1 MLDVFEKPILHLTT
15 HILSKNKNMRIK
27 TKLNLG
33 VGLLFLMIIILS
45 LVSAYSVFLIKA
57 DTENIL
63 KANYNTLEYSRN
75 MILSLDKITTSN
87 KMETFKQYL
96 KKQTLNVTEPGEKQA
111 TANLEKNFD
120 FLEKNG
126 VNEAIKSKIRQDIF
140 TIMKLNLDAIKQ
152 KSDIAKKTAESANFS
167 IAIVGT
173 LCFLIA
179 FNLLINLPNNIANPI
194 RELTLSIK
202 EIANENYSERV
213 HFTSHNEYGDLAKS
227 FNTMAEKLQEY
238 NDSNLYKLFFEK
250 KRLET
255 LINNMHDPIIGLDNE
270 SIVLFA
276 NDEALK
282 IIGLKLEDVIGK
294 SASALALSNDLIR
307 SLIVKEGIDST
318 KKQPL
323 KIYAHGKESYFE
335 KEILNITIIPTG
347 EEKEINIGDVII
359 LRNITLFK
367 ELDFAKT
374 NFIATVS
381 HELKTPIASIKLSL
395 QLLENAK
402 TGDMNDD
409 QKQLV
414 ESIKDDSQRLLKIT
428 GELLNLSQL
437 ETGNIQLNIE
447 KSNPKE
453 IVNYAIEAVKV
464 QADQKLIKL
473 VVNADENLEYVK
485 ADSEKTGWVLINYLS
500 NAIRYSSEKST
511 IVIQLKKE
519 NNQIVFQVIDTGKGI
534 DARYKDKVFDKYFQV
549 PGSQKSGTGLGL
561 AISKEFIEAQ
571 NGSVGVDSNLG
582 LGSTFWFSLKV

>member
-1 MLDVFEKPILHLTT
+1 
-15 HILSKNKNMRIK
+15 MRIK

-45 LVSAYSVFLIKA
+45 LVSSYSVFLIKA

-75 MILSLDKITTSN
+75 MLLSLDEISHDTN
-87 KMETFKQYL
+87 HAIVTFKENLQ
-96 KKQTLNVTEPGEKQA
+96 KQTQNVTESGEKKE
-111 TANLEKNFD
+111 TDSLKKNFVLLEKNSTD
-120 FLEKNG
+120 
-126 VNEAIKSKIRQDIF
+126 EALKTQIRQDIF
-140 TIMKLNLDAIKQ
+140 TIMKLNMDAIKQ
-152 KSDIAKKTAESANFS
+152 KSDIAKHTAETANLW

-194 RELTLSIK
+194 KELTLSIK
-202 EIANENYSERV
+202 EIANKNYSERV
-213 HFTSHNEYGDLAKS
+213 HFTNHNEYGDLAKS
-227 FNTMAEKLQEY
+227 FNTMAQKLQEY
-238 NDSNLYKLFFEK
+238 NNSNLYKLFFEK

-255 LINNMHDPIIGLDNE
+255 LINNMHDPIIGLDNQGV
-270 SIVLFA
+270 VLFT
-276 NDEALK
+276 NNEALK

-294 SASALALSNDLIR
+294 SASNLALSNDLIR
-307 SLIVKEGIDST
+307 SLIVKELAPDSQ

-323 KIYAHGKESYFE
+323 KIFANGKESYFD
-335 KEILNITIIPTG
+335 KETITITITPTG

-395 QLLENAK
+395 QLLQNTK

-447 KSNPKE
+447 KSNPYA
-453 IVNYAIEAVKV
+453 IVNYATEAVKV
-464 QADQKLIKL
+464 QADQKQIKL
-473 VVNADENLEYVK
+473 IIEADENLQDVK

-500 NAIRYSSEKST
+500 NAITYSSEKST
-511 IVIQLKKE
+511 IIIRLKEE
-519 NNQIVFQVIDTGKGI
+519 NNQIIFQVIDTGKGI
-534 DARYKDKVFDKYFQV
+534 DARYKDKVFDKYFQI

-571 NGSVGVDSNLG
+571 NGTIGVESNLG

>member
-1 MLDVFEKPILHLTT
+1 
-15 HILSKNKNMRIK
+15 MRIK

-45 LVSAYSVFLIKA
+45 LVSAYSVFLIKQ

-63 KANYNTLEYSRN
+63 KSNYNTLEYSRN
-75 MILSLDKITTSN
+75 MIFALDGIKSDS
-87 KMETFKQYL
+87 KETIQSFEENL
-96 KKQTLNVTEPGEKQA
+96 EKQTQNITEPGEKQA
-111 TANLEKNFD
+111 TEKLKASFA
-120 FLEKNG
+120 LLSKNNS
-126 VNEAIKSKIRQDIF
+126 NETIKVQIRQDIF
-140 TIMKLNLDAIKQ
+140 AIMKLNLDAIKQ
-152 KSDIAKKTAESANFS
+152 KSDIAKHSAETANLS

-179 FNLLINLPNNIANPI
+179 FNLLVNLPNNIANPI

-202 EIANENYSERV
+202 EIANKNYSERV
-213 HFTSHNEYGDLAKS
+213 HFTSHSEFGDLAKS
-227 FNTMAEKLQEY
+227 FNTMAQKLEEY
-238 NDSNLYKLFFEK
+238 HDSNVYKLLFEK

-255 LINNMHDPIIGLDNE
+255 LINNMNDPIIGLDNE
-270 SIVLFA
+270 GIVLFV

-282 IIGLKLEDVIGK
+282 IIGLKSEDIIGK
-294 SASALALSNDLIR
+294 PTSELAVSNDLIR
-307 SLIVKEGIDST
+307 SLILKESET
-318 KKQPL
+318 PKKQPL
-323 KIYAHGKESYFE
+323 KIFAHGKESYFE
-335 KEILNITIIPTG
+335 KEIHNITITPTG

-395 QLLENAK
+395 QLLENGK
-402 TGDMNDD
+402 TGDMNDE

-437 ETGNIQLNIE
+437 ETGNIQLNIG
-447 KSNPKE
+447 KSNPHE
-453 IVNYAIEAVKV
+453 IVKYAVEAVKV
-464 QADQKLIKL
+464 QADQKQIQL
-473 VVNADENLEYVK
+473 VVDANENLKNVK
-485 ADSEKTGWVLINYLS
+485 ADAEKTGWVLINYLS

-511 IVIQLKKE
+511 ILIKLKEE
-519 NNQIVFQVIDTGKGI
+519 NNQMVFQVIDTGKGI
-534 DARYKDKVFDKYFQV
+534 DTRYKDRVFDKYFQV

-571 NGSVGVDSNLG
+571 NGSVGVESNLG

>member
-1 MLDVFEKPILHLTT
+1 
-15 HILSKNKNMRIK
+15 MRIK

-75 MILSLDKITTSN
+75 MLLSLDEISTDADHAII
-87 KMETFKQYL
+87 TFKENL
-96 KKQTLNVTEPGEKQA
+96 HKQTQNITEYGEKKVTDNLKGSFA
-111 TANLEKNFD
+111 LLEKNNLD
-120 FLEKNG
+120 
-126 VNEAIKSKIRQDIF
+126 EAAKTQIRRDIF
-140 TIMKLNLDAIKQ
+140 EIMKLNMNAIKQ
-152 KSDIAKKTAESANFS
+152 KSDIAKHTAENANLL
-167 IAIVGT
+167 IAVVGT

-194 RELTLSIK
+194 KELTLSIK
-202 EIANENYSERV
+202 EIANKNYSERV
-213 HFTSHNEYGDLAKS
+213 HFTNHNEYGDLAKS
-227 FNTMAEKLQEY
+227 FNTMAQKLQEY
-238 NDSNLYKLFFEK
+238 NNSNLYKLFFEK

-255 LINNMHDPIIGLDNE
+255 LINNMHDPIIGLDHE
-270 SIVLFA
+270 GLILFA

-282 IIGLKLEDVIGK
+282 IIGLKAEDVISK
-294 SASALALSNDLIR
+294 PAPSLALSNDLVR
-307 SLIVKEGIDST
+307 SLLFKEANDNS

-323 KIYAHGKESYFE
+323 KIFANGKESYFDKE
-335 KEILNITIIPTG
+335 KINITITPTG

-359 LRNITLFK
+359 LRNITSFK

-395 QLLENAK
+395 QLLQNTK
-402 TGDMNDD
+402 TGSMNED
-409 QKQLV
+409 QNQLV
-414 ESIKDDSQRLLKIT
+414 ESIKEDSQRLLKIT

-447 KSNPKE
+447 KSNPYN
-453 IVNYAIEAVKV
+453 IVNYATEAVKV
-464 QADQKLIKL
+464 QADQKQIKL
-473 VVNADENLEYVK
+473 IIDANESLPDVK

-500 NAIRYSSEKST
+500 NAITYSSEKST
-511 IVIQLKKE
+511 IIIRLKNE
-519 NNQIVFQVIDTGKGI
+519 NNQILFQVIDTGKGI
-534 DARYKDKVFDKYFQV
+534 DARYKDKVFDKYFQI

-571 NGSVGVDSNLG
+571 NGTIGVESNLG
-582 LGSTFWFSLKV
+582 LGSTFWFALNV

>member
-1 MLDVFEKPILHLTT
+1 
-15 HILSKNKNMRIK
+15 MRIK

-45 LVSAYSVFLIKA
+45 LVSGYSVFLIKA

-75 MILSLDKITTSN
+75 MILSLDEIKMNTDN
-87 KMETFKQYL
+87 KLQTFKDYL
-96 KKQTLNVTEPGEKQA
+96 EKQTQNVTEPGEKEA
-111 TANLEKNFD
+111 TASLEKSFSL
-120 FLEKNG
+120 LEKNG
-126 VNEAIKSKIRQDIF
+126 SNEALKMQIRQDIF
-140 TIMKLNLDAIKQ
+140 AIMKLNLDAIKQ
-152 KSDIAKKTAESANFS
+152 KSDIAKHTAETANLW

-179 FNLLINLPNNIANPI
+179 FNLLVNLPNNIANPI
-194 RELTLSIK
+194 KELTQSIK
-202 EIANENYSERV
+202 EIANKNYSERV
-213 HFTSHNEYGDLAKS
+213 HFTNHNEYGDLAKS
-227 FNTMAEKLQEY
+227 FNTMAQKLQEY
-238 NDSNLYKLFFEK
+238 NNSNLYKLFFEK

-270 SIVLFA
+270 GIILFV

-282 IIGLKLEDVIGK
+282 IIGMKSEDVIGK
-294 SASALALSNDLIR
+294 SASTLALSNDLIR
-307 SLIVKEGIDST
+307 SLILKELATDSH
-318 KKQPL
+318 KKQPM
-323 KIYAHGKESYFE
+323 KIFAHGKESYFD
-335 KEILNITIIPTG
+335 KETINITITPTG

-395 QLLENAK
+395 QLLQNNK

-447 KSNPKE
+447 KSNPYA
-453 IVNYAIEAVKV
+453 IVNYAVEAVKV
-464 QADQKLIKL
+464 QADQKQIKL
-473 VVNADENLEYVK
+473 VIDADENLQNVK
-485 ADSEKTGWVLINYLS
+485 ADSEKTGWVLINYLA
-500 NAIRYSSEKST
+500 NAITYSSEKST
-511 IVIQLKKE
+511 IIIKLKEEKD
-519 NNQIVFQVIDTGKGI
+519 QIVFQVIDTGKGI
-534 DARYKDKVFDKYFQV
+534 EARFKDKIFDKYFKI

-571 NGSVGVDSNLG
+571 NGVIGVESNLG

>member
-1 MLDVFEKPILHLTT
+1 
-15 HILSKNKNMRIK
+15 MRIK

-45 LVSAYSVFLIKA
+45 LVSGYAVFLIKA

-75 MILSLDKITTSN
+75 MILSLDEIKVNSDSTIH
-87 KMETFKQYL
+87 TFKEYL
-96 KKQTLNVTEPGEKQA
+96 EKQTRNVTEPGEKEA
-111 TANLEKNFD
+111 TAKLEND
-120 FLEKNG
+120 FALLEKNG
-126 VNEAIKSKIRQDIF
+126 SNETVKAQIRQDIF
-140 TIMKLNLDAIKQ
+140 SIMKLNLDAIKQ
-152 KSDIAKKTAESANFS
+152 KSDIAKHTAENANLW

-179 FNLLINLPNNIANPI
+179 FNLLVNLPNNIANPI
-194 RELTLSIK
+194 KELTQSIK
-202 EIANENYSERV
+202 EIANKNYSERV
-213 HFTSHNEYGDLAKS
+213 HFTNHNEYGDLAKS
-227 FNTMAEKLQEY
+227 FNTMAQKLQEY
-238 NDSNLYKLFFEK
+238 NNSNLYKLFFEK

-255 LINNMHDPIIGLDNE
+255 LINNMHDPIIGLDHE
-270 SIVLFA
+270 GVILFV

-282 IIGLKLEDVIGK
+282 IIGMKLEDVIGQ
-294 SASALALSNDLIR
+294 SASALAVSNDLIR
-307 SLIVKEGIDST
+307 SLILKEPANDSQ
-318 KKQPL
+318 KKQPM
-323 KIYAHGKESYFE
+323 KIFAHGKESYFD
-335 KEILNITIIPTG
+335 KETINITITPTG

-395 QLLENAK
+395 QLLQNNK
-402 TGDMNDD
+402 TGEMNDD

-414 ESIKDDSQRLLKIT
+414 ESIKEDSQRLLKIT

-447 KSNPKE
+447 KSNPYA
-453 IVNYAIEAVKV
+453 IVNYATEAVKI
-464 QADQKLIKL
+464 QAEQKQIKLIVEANEHL
-473 VVNADENLEYVK
+473 QNVK

-500 NAIRYSSEKST
+500 NAITYSSEKST
-511 IVIQLKKE
+511 IIIRLKEE
-519 NNQIVFQVIDTGKGI
+519 NDQIMFQVIDTGKGI
-534 DARYKDKVFDKYFQV
+534 DARYKDKVFDKYFQI

-571 NGSVGVDSNLG
+571 NGTIGVESNLG

>member
-1 MLDVFEKPILHLTT
+1 
-15 HILSKNKNMRIK
+15 MRIK

-45 LVSAYSVFLIKA
+45 LVSAYSVFLIKQ

-63 KANYNTLEYSRN
+63 KSNYNTLEYSRN
-75 MILSLDKITTSN
+75 MIFALDEMKSDS
-87 KMETFKQYL
+87 KETIQDFEKNL
-96 KKQTLNVTEPGEKQA
+96 EKQTQNITEPGEKQA
-111 TANLEKNFD
+111 TEKLKESFALLEKNNAD
-120 FLEKNG
+120 EN
-126 VNEAIKSKIRQDIF
+126 IKAQIRQDIF
-140 TIMKLNLDAIKQ
+140 AIMKLNLDAIKQ
-152 KSDIAKKTAESANFS
+152 KSDIAKHSAETANLS

-179 FNLLINLPNNIANPI
+179 FNLLVNLPNNIANPI
-194 RELTLSIK
+194 KELTLSIK
-202 EIANENYSERV
+202 EIANKNYSERV
-213 HFTSHNEYGDLAKS
+213 HFTSHSEFGDLAKS
-227 FNTMAEKLQEY
+227 FNTMAQKLEEY
-238 NDSNLYKLFFEK
+238 HDSNVYKLLFEK

-255 LINNMHDPIIGLDNE
+255 LINNMNDPIIGLDNE
-270 SIVLFA
+270 GIVLFV

-282 IIGLKLEDVIGK
+282 IIGLKSEDIIGK
-294 SASALALSNDLIR
+294 PTSQLAISNDLIR
-307 SLIVKEGIDST
+307 SLILKENKT
-318 KKQPL
+318 PKKQPL
-323 KIYAHGKESYFE
+323 KIFAHGKESYFE
-335 KEILNITIIPTG
+335 KEIHNITITPTG

-395 QLLENAK
+395 QLLENTK

-437 ETGNIQLNIE
+437 ETGNIQLNIG
-447 KSNPKE
+447 KSNPHE
-453 IVNYAIEAVKV
+453 IVKYAVEAVKV
-464 QADQKLIKL
+464 QADQKQIQLI
-473 VVNADENLEYVK
+473 VDANENLKNVK
-485 ADSEKTGWVLINYLS
+485 ADAEKTGWVLINYLS

-511 IVIQLKKE
+511 ILIKLKEE
-519 NNQIVFQVIDTGKGI
+519 NNQMVFQVIDTGKGI
-534 DARYKDKVFDKYFQV
+534 EPRYKDKVFDKYFQI

-571 NGSVGVDSNLG
+571 NGNVGVESNLG
-582 LGSTFWFSLKV
+582 LGSTFWFTLKV

>member
-1 MLDVFEKPILHLTT
+1 
-15 HILSKNKNMRIK
+15 MRIK

-45 LVSAYSVFLIKA
+45 LVSAYSVFLIKQ

-63 KANYNTLEYSRN
+63 KSNYNTLEYSRN
-75 MILSLDKITTSN
+75 MIFALDEMKSDS
-87 KMETFKQYL
+87 KETIQDFEENL
-96 KKQTLNVTEPGEKQA
+96 EKQTQNITEPGEKQA
-111 TANLEKNFD
+111 TEKLKESFALLEKNNAD
-120 FLEKNG
+120 EN
-126 VNEAIKSKIRQDIF
+126 IKAQIRQDIF
-140 TIMKLNLDAIKQ
+140 AIMKLNLDAIKQ
-152 KSDIAKKTAESANFS
+152 KSDIAKHSAETANLS

-179 FNLLINLPNNIANPI
+179 FNLLVNLPNNIANPI
-194 RELTLSIK
+194 KELTLSIK
-202 EIANENYSERV
+202 EIANKNYSERV
-213 HFTSHNEYGDLAKS
+213 HFTSHSEFGDLAKS
-227 FNTMAEKLQEY
+227 FNTMAQKLEEY
-238 NDSNLYKLFFEK
+238 HDSNVYKLLFEK

-255 LINNMHDPIIGLDNE
+255 LINNMNDPIIGLDNE
-270 SIVLFA
+270 GIVLFV

-282 IIGLKLEDVIGK
+282 IIGLKSEDIIGK
-294 SASALALSNDLIR
+294 PTSQLAISNDLIR
-307 SLIVKEGIDST
+307 SLILKENET
-318 KKQPL
+318 PKKQPL
-323 KIYAHGKESYFE
+323 KIFAHGKESYFE
-335 KEILNITIIPTG
+335 KEIHNITITPTG

-437 ETGNIQLNIE
+437 ETGNIQLNIG
-447 KSNPKE
+447 KSNPHE
-453 IVNYAIEAVKV
+453 IVKYAVEAVKV
-464 QADQKLIKL
+464 QADQKQIQLIIDA
-473 VVNADENLEYVK
+473 NENLKNVK
-485 ADSEKTGWVLINYLS
+485 ADAEKTGWVLINYLS

-511 IVIQLKKE
+511 ILIKLKEE
-519 NNQIVFQVIDTGKGI
+519 NNQMVFQVIDTGKGI
-534 DARYKDKVFDKYFQV
+534 EPRYKDKVFDKYFQI

-571 NGSVGVDSNLG
+571 NGNVGVESNLG
-582 LGSTFWFSLKV
+582 LGSTFWFTLKV

>member
-1 MLDVFEKPILHLTT
+1 
-15 HILSKNKNMRIK
+15 MRIK

-75 MILSLDKITTSN
+75 MILALDEINASADSKIYA
-87 KMETFKQYL
+87 FKEYL
-96 KKQTLNVTEPGEKQA
+96 EKQTQNVTETGEREA
-111 TANLEKNFD
+111 TAKLENNFSL
-120 FLEKNG
+120 LEENSTD
-126 VNEAIKSKIRQDIF
+126 ETIKAQIRQDIF
-140 TIMKLNLDAIKQ
+140 AIMKLNLDAIKK
-152 KSDIAKKTAESANFS
+152 KSEIAKKTAETANFS
-167 IAIVGT
+167 IALVGV
-173 LCFLIA
+173 LCFLVA

-194 RELTLSIK
+194 RELTQSIS
-202 EIANENYSERV
+202 EIANKNYSERV
-213 HFTSHNEYGDLAKS
+213 HFTNHNEYGDLAKS
-227 FNTMAEKLQEY
+227 FNTMAQKLQEY
-238 NDSNLYKLFFEK
+238 SDSNLYKLFFEK

-270 SIVLFA
+270 GIILFV

-282 IIGLKLEDVIGK
+282 IIGLKLDDVIGK
-294 SASALALSNDLIR
+294 LASTLALSNDLLR
-307 SLIVKEGIDST
+307 SLILKEDVDVA
-318 KKQPL
+318 KRQPL

-335 KEILNITIIPTG
+335 KETLNITIIPTG

-402 TGDMNDD
+402 TGDMNED

-447 KSNPKE
+447 KSNPYE
-453 IVNYAIEAVKV
+453 IVNYAVEAVKV
-464 QADQKLIKL
+464 QADQKQIKL
-473 VVNADENLEYVK
+473 TIDADENLHDVK

-500 NAIRYSSEKST
+500 NAITYSSEKST
-511 IVIQLKKE
+511 IRIRLKEE
-519 NNQIVFQVIDTGKGI
+519 NNQITFQVIDTGKGI
-534 DARYKDKVFDKYFQV
+534 DPQYKNKVFDKYFQI

-571 NGSVGVDSNLG
+571 NGTVGVESNLG
-582 LGSTFWFSLKV
+582 LGSTFWFTLKV

>member
-1 MLDVFEKPILHLTT
+1 
-15 HILSKNKNMRIK
+15 MRIK

-45 LVSAYSVFLIKA
+45 LVSGYSVFLIKA

-75 MILSLDKITTSN
+75 MILSLDETKMNTDN
-87 KMETFKQYL
+87 KLQTFKEYL
-96 KKQTLNVTEPGEKQA
+96 QKQTQNVTEPGEKEA
-111 TANLEKNFD
+111 TASLEKSFSI
-120 FLEKNG
+120 LEKNG
-126 VNEAIKSKIRQDIF
+126 SNETIKTQIRQDIF
-140 TIMKLNLDAIKQ
+140 AIMKLNLDAIKK
-152 KSDIAKKTAESANFS
+152 KSDIAKHTAETANLW

-179 FNLLINLPNNIANPI
+179 FNLLVNLPNNIANPI
-194 RELTLSIK
+194 KELTQSIK
-202 EIANENYSERV
+202 EIANKNYSERV
-213 HFTSHNEYGDLAKS
+213 HFTNHNEYGDLAKS
-227 FNTMAEKLQEY
+227 FNTMAQKLQEY
-238 NDSNLYKLFFEK
+238 NNSNLYKLFFEK

-270 SIVLFA
+270 GIILFV
-276 NDEALK
+276 NDEALN
-282 IIGLKLEDVIGK
+282 IIGMKSEDVIGK
-294 SASALALSNDLIR
+294 SASTLALSNDLIR
-307 SLIVKEGIDST
+307 SLILKELATDSQ
-318 KKQPL
+318 KRQPM
-323 KIYAHGKESYFE
+323 KIFAHGKESYFD
-335 KEILNITIIPTG
+335 KETINITITPTG

-395 QLLENAK
+395 QLLQNNK

-447 KSNPKE
+447 KSNPYA
-453 IVNYAIEAVKV
+453 IVNYAVEAVKGK
-464 QADQKLIKL
+464 ADQKQIKL
-473 VVNADENLEYVK
+473 IIDADENLQNVK

-500 NAIRYSSEKST
+500 NAITYSSEKST
-511 IVIQLKKE
+511 IVIKLKEE
-519 NNQIVFQVIDTGKGI
+519 NDQIVFQVIDTGKGI
-534 DARYKDKVFDKYFQV
+534 DARYKDKVFDKYFQI

-571 NGSVGVDSNLG
+571 NGVIGVESNLG

>member
-1 MLDVFEKPILHLTT
+1 
-15 HILSKNKNMRIK
+15 MRIK

-45 LVSAYSVFLIKA
+45 LVSAYSVFLIKQ

-63 KANYNTLEYSRN
+63 KSNYNTLEYSRN
-75 MILSLDKITTSN
+75 MIFALDGMKSDSKKTIQN
-87 KMETFKQYL
+87 FEENL
-96 KKQTLNVTEPGEKQA
+96 EKQTRNITEPGEKQA
-111 TANLEKNFD
+111 TEKLKESFT
-120 FLEKNG
+120 LLGKN
-126 VNEAIKSKIRQDIF
+126 NADEAVKAQIRQDIF
-140 TIMKLNLDAIKQ
+140 AIMKLNLDAIKQ
-152 KSDIAKKTAESANFS
+152 KSDIAKQSAETANLS

-179 FNLLINLPNNIANPI
+179 FNLLVNLPNNIANPI
-194 RELTLSIK
+194 KELTLSIK
-202 EIANENYSERV
+202 EIANKNYSERV
-213 HFTSHNEYGDLAKS
+213 HFTSHSEFGDLAKS
-227 FNTMAEKLQEY
+227 FNTMAQKLEEY
-238 NDSNLYKLFFEK
+238 HDSNVYKLLFEK

-255 LINNMHDPIIGLDNE
+255 LINNMNDPIIGLDNE
-270 SIVLFA
+270 GIVLFV

-282 IIGLKLEDVIGK
+282 IIGLKSEDIIGK
-294 SASALALSNDLIR
+294 PTSELAISNDLIR
-307 SLIVKEGIDST
+307 SLILKESET
-318 KKQPL
+318 PKKQPL
-323 KIYAHGKESYFE
+323 KIFAHGKESYFE
-335 KEILNITIIPTG
+335 KEIHNITITPTG

-402 TGDMNDD
+402 TGEMNDD

-437 ETGNIQLNIE
+437 ETGNIQLNIG
-447 KSNPKE
+447 KSNPHE
-453 IVNYAIEAVKV
+453 IVRYAVEAVKV
-464 QADQKLIKL
+464 QADQKQIQLI
-473 VVNADENLEYVK
+473 VDANENLKNVK
-485 ADSEKTGWVLINYLS
+485 ADAEKTGWVLINYLS

-511 IVIQLKKE
+511 ILIKLKEE
-519 NNQIVFQVIDTGKGI
+519 NNQMVFQVIDTGKGI
-534 DARYKDKVFDKYFQV
+534 EPRYKDKVFDKYFQI

-571 NGSVGVDSNLG
+571 NGSVGVESNLG
-582 LGSTFWFSLKV
+582 LGSTFWFTLKV

>member
-1 MLDVFEKPILHLTT
+1 
-15 HILSKNKNMRIK
+15 MRIK

-45 LVSAYSVFLIKA
+45 LVSAYSVFLIKQ

-63 KANYNTLEYSRN
+63 KSNYNTLEYSRN
-75 MILSLDKITTSN
+75 MIFALDGIKSDS
-87 KMETFKQYL
+87 KETIQSFEENL
-96 KKQTLNVTEPGEKQA
+96 EKQTQNITEPGEKQA
-111 TANLEKNFD
+111 TEKLKASFA
-120 FLEKNG
+120 LLAKNNADES
-126 VNEAIKSKIRQDIF
+126 VKAQIRQDIF
-140 TIMKLNLDAIKQ
+140 AIMKLNLDAIKQ
-152 KSDIAKKTAESANFS
+152 KSDIAKHSAETANLS

-179 FNLLINLPNNIANPI
+179 FNLLVNLPNNIANPI
-194 RELTLSIK
+194 RELTQSIK
-202 EIANENYSERV
+202 EIANKNYSERV
-213 HFTSHNEYGDLAKS
+213 HFTSHSEFGDLAKS
-227 FNTMAEKLQEY
+227 FNTMAQKLEEY
-238 NDSNLYKLFFEK
+238 HDSNVYKLLFEK

-255 LINNMHDPIIGLDNE
+255 LINNMNDPIIGLDNE
-270 SIVLFA
+270 GIVLFV

-282 IIGLKLEDVIGK
+282 IIGLKSEDIIGK
-294 SASALALSNDLIR
+294 PASELAISNDLIR
-307 SLIVKEGIDST
+307 SLILKET
-318 KKQPL
+318 ETPKKQPL
-323 KIYAHGKESYFE
+323 KIFAHGKESYFE
-335 KEILNITIIPTG
+335 KEIHNITITPTG

-395 QLLENAK
+395 QLLENGK

-437 ETGNIQLNIE
+437 ETGNIQLNIG
-447 KSNPKE
+447 KSNPHE
-453 IVNYAIEAVKV
+453 IVKYAVEAVKV
-464 QADQKLIKL
+464 QADQKQIQL
-473 VVNADENLEYVK
+473 VVDADENLKNVK
-485 ADSEKTGWVLINYLS
+485 ADAEKTGWVLINYLS

-511 IVIQLKKE
+511 ILIKLKEE
-519 NNQIVFQVIDTGKGI
+519 NNQMVFQVIDTGKGI
-534 DARYKDKVFDKYFQV
+534 DTRYKDKVFDKYFQV

-571 NGSVGVDSNLG
+571 NGSVGVESNLG
-582 LGSTFWFSLKV
+582 LGSTFWFSLKI